1 MQKLAPKVVQYA
13 RVNSG
18 VIDGT
23 NVKLL
28 QGALEGKMYATNTSG
43 IRGVCLDRKTGHWI
57 ASIAFKKNKI
67 YLGMFKNKE
76 DAVKVRKKAE
86 GVLFGEFLEYYES
99 ELKENHEAEMEE
111 LKQKYLKEIREYAAQ
126 LKNGEVCE

>member
-1 MQKLAPKVVQYA
+1 
-13 RVNSG
+13 
-18 VIDGT
+18 
-23 NVKLL
+23 
-28 QGALEGKMYATNTSG
+28 
-43 IRGVCLDRKTGHWI
+43 
-57 ASIAFKKNKI
+57 
-67 YLGMFKNKE
+67 MFKDKE

-126 LKNGEVCE
+126 LKEAKDESND